1 MMSPETLSFFAH
13 IIEKETGIIYQDIN
27 LYQLKT
33 RLEEIMKTEGF
44 EKIEDLEKIFKSA
57 SLPLLLKRKFLDHA
71 TNNETL
77 FFRDPTFFNAL
88 QNFVLTEILLENP
101 KQIKI
106 WSAASSTGQE
116 AISTAI
122 ALDELSKKMTIPPFS
137 IVATDISEKALA
149 KAQAGIYSDFEISRG
164 LSPERKANYFS
175 KVEGGWK
182 INPEISS
189 KINYGYNNLINS
201 AVYGPFHIILCRNV
215 LIYHKVETKKI
226 VLDSLFSQLDS
237 DGAIL
242 MGVGET
248 MLGLRDKVS
257 TRVIGNVTFYKK
269 QSLTD
274 SKAS

>member
-1 MMSPETLSFFAH
+1 MSPETLLFFSK

-33 RLEEIMKTEGF
+33 RLEEIMKLEGF
-44 EKIEDLEKIFKSA
+44 ESIDELEKTFRSP

-77 FFRDPTFFNAL
+77 FFRDPTFFNGL
-88 QNFVLTEILLENP
+88 QNFILTEVLLECP
-101 KQIKI
+101 SQIKI

-137 IVATDISEKALA
+137 IVATDISEKAVA
-149 KAQAGIYSDFEISRG
+149 KANAGVYSDFEISRG
-164 LSPERKANYFS
+164 LSAERRDQYFC
-175 KVEGGWK
+175 KVDDGWK
-182 INPEISS
+182 VNPEISS
-189 KINYGYNNLINS
+189 KIVYGYNNLINS

-215 LIYHKVETKKI
+215 LIYHKVETKRI
-226 VLDSLFSQLDS
+226 VLDSLFTQLDS
-237 DGAIL
+237 SGAIL

-248 MLGLRDKVS
+248 MIGLRENVT

-269 QSLTD
+269 HCLSD